1 MTDESDSKVLVA
13 ERMVAGGRALARLDG
28 RVWLLRNAWPGEHVE
43 AVVEKEKKNWVAATA
58 VKHLQSHP
66 ARRDAPC
73 NWQHECGGCAWM
85 TIDEKQQREYKRDLL
100 QDALKRIGKFDFDA
114 PPPESVGPA
123 LRYRSKIELTTEFQ
137 GGRPGL
143 ALREA
148 GGHTPVF
155 VDHCLIVDPTVR
167 RMHEAARKVLESLE
181 PETVKAI
188 EQMLA
193 GGTEWRWIL
202 RRDPLRGGGVIVWR
216 GRSAHPPGWAAALAA
231 SLVESTPVIRSVVW
245 VGRSPG
251 RRGGGTRH
259 VLIGDGEIRQRVAGI
274 EYTYPGEVFF
284 QVNAAGAERLVGC
297 VREALQGTVGRLW
310 DLYGGVGLFGMSFAA
325 EGRKVTL
332 VEAGAA
338 AAEAARA
345 GAKRHRRPLTVCRMP
360 VEKFLA
366 EEGKPPPA
374 AILNP
379 PRQGMGPAV
388 VKALLGRAPRRL
400 VMVSCDAPTFARDL
414 RGLIDGGYRLEGLWA
429 IDQFPQTPH
438 LEIVA
443 RLDRA

>member
-1 MTDESDSKVLVA
+1 MTDKSTPEVLVA

-28 RVWLLRNAWPGEHVE
+28 RVWMLRNAWPGEHVE

-58 VKHLQSHP
+58 VKHVRSHP

-73 NWQHECGGCAWM
+73 NWQDECGGCAWM
-85 TIDEKQQREYKRDLL
+85 TIDETQQREYKRDLL
-100 QDALKRIGKFDFDA
+100 QDALKRIGKFEFDA
-114 PPPESVGPA
+114 PLPETIGPA
-123 LRYRSKIELTTEFQ
+123 LRYRSKIELTTECP
-137 GGRPGL
+137 GGRPRL

-148 GGHTPVF
+148 GGHKPVF

-167 RMHEAARKVLESLE
+167 RMHEASRKVLESLE
-181 PETVKAI
+181 PESAKAI

-193 GGTEWRWIL
+193 RGTEWRWIL

-216 GRSAHPPGWAAALAA
+216 GRAAHPPGWAAVLAA
-231 SLVESTPVIRSVVW
+231 SLVESSPVIRSVVW

-259 VLIGDGEIRQRVAGI
+259 VLIGDGEIRQRVGSI
-274 EYTYPGEVFF
+274 EYTYPGEAFF
-284 QVNAAGAERLVGC
+284 QVNAAGAERLVSC
-297 VREALQGTVGRLW
+297 VREALHGTVGRLW

-325 EGRKVTL
+325 EGREVTL
-332 VEAGAA
+332 VEASAA

-345 GAKRHRRPLTVCRMP
+345 GAKRHRRPLTVFRMP

-366 EEGKPPPA
+366 EEGKPPA
-374 AILNP
+374 SAILNP
-379 PRQGMGPAV
+379 PRQGMGPSA

-400 VMVSCDAPTFARDL
+400 AMVSCDAPTFARDL
-414 RGLIDGGYRLEGLWA
+414 RGLVDGGYRLEGLWA

-443 RLDRA
+443 RLDRD